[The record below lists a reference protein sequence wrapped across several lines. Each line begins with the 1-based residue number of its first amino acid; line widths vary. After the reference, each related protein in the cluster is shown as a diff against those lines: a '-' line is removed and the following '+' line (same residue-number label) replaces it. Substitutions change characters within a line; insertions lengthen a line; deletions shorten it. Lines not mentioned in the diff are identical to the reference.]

1 MFKGSSTSRGKCLK
15 DCVSYAVVIT
25 TFFSVAVSGYWE
37 FGNKAQAT
45 VLVNFMVDGKPL
57 LPTWVLLMTNVFA
70 LLQLTALCVV

>member
-1 MFKGSSTSRGKCLK
+1 M
-15 DCVSYAVVIT
+15 SYAVVIT

-70 LLQLTALCVV
+70 LL

>member
-1 MFKGSSTSRGKCLK
+1 MFKGL
-15 DCVSYAVVIT
+15 CVSYAVVIT

-57 LPTWVLLMTNVFA
+57 FPTWVLLMTNVFA
-70 LLQLTALCVV
+70 LLQLTALCIA